1 MPFLVLDVLVQ
12 WLRGKEIRLGEVE
25 EEMHFLGWE
34 IGLETYSE
42 SLKEHALM
50 IFLQWV
56 SNKDGFMISVL
67 HKLLTVSCMENLRSG
82 KAKTFAG

>member
-1 MPFLVLDVLVQ
+1 MAEGEGDTVRGGGRGNAFPWVGDWPRDL
-12 WLRGKEIRLGEVE
+12 LRV
-25 EEMHFLGWE
+25 
-34 IGLETYSE
+34 S
-42 SLKEHALM
+42 SKEHALM

-56 SNKDGFMISVL
+56 SNKDGFMVSVL